1 MLFAV
6 VASSYLLWWPWAL
19 RAPGPSCPILLQ
31 YRVRLNYISYTS
43 VKDEEEA
50 KTILVVS

>member
-1 MLFAV
+1 MLFTV
-6 VASSYLLWWPWAL
+6 MASSYLLRWPWAL
-19 RAPGPSCPILLQ
+19 RAPVPPVQ
-31 YRVRLNYISYTS
+31 YRVRLNYIGYTS